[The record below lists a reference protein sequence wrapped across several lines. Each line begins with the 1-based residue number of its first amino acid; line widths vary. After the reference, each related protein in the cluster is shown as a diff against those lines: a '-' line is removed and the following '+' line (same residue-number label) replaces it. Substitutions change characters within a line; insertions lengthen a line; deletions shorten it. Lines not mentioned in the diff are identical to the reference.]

1 MQLRHYVRFQ
11 EELAINYCK
20 LAVVSV
26 DSPEVNA
33 AFRTGLGAEYTFLSD
48 QERKVVQQLDMTE
61 TSKSR
66 GITAI
71 PYTFS
76 LLPDLTVHNV
86 YCGYWYVGRPT
97 LDELRMDLRDMMK
110 KVRPDFDPQAR
121 RE

>member
-1 MQLRHYVRFQ
+1 MQLRHYVKLQ

-26 DSPEVNA
+26 DSPEINA
-33 AFRTGLGAEYTFLSD
+33 AFRAGLGANFPFLSHQD
-48 QERKVVQQLDMTE
+48 RKIVQQLDMTE
-61 TSKSR
+61 TSKTR

-76 LLPDLTVHNV
+76 LLPDLTVHNI

-97 LDELRMDLRDMMK
+97 LDELRMDLRAMMK
-110 KVRPDFDPQAR
+110 KVRADFDPQAKP
-121 RE
+121 E

>member
-1 MQLRHYVRFQ
+1 MQLRHFVEFQ
-11 EELAINYCK
+11 KELAINYCK
-20 LAVVSV
+20 LAVISV
-26 DSPEVNA
+26 DAPEVNA
-33 AFRTGLGAEYTFLSD
+33 AFRTGLGAEFPFLSD

-61 TSKSR
+61 TSKTR

-76 LLPDLTVHNV
+76 LLPDLTVHNI

-97 LDELRMDLRDMMK
+97 LDELRQDLRAMMK
-110 KVRPDFDPQAR
+110 KVRADFDPQAK